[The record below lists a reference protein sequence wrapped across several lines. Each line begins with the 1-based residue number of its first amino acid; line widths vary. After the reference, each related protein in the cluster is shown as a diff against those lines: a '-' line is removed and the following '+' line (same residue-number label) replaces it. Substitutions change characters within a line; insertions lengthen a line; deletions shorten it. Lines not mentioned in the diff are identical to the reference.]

1 MSKLGTHRLMTVK
14 GARPP
19 ASVMWR
25 GHDIEQELRRLRVQ
39 YQSDPGDDDLK
50 QRIAA
55 LEAELQD
62 ARGAR

>member
-1 MSKLGTHRLMTVK
+1 MRKMGTHRLMTVK
-14 GARPP
+14 GARP

-25 GHDIEQELRRLRVQ
+25 GHNIEQELRRLRVQ
-39 YQSDPGDDDLK
+39 YQSDADDLK

-55 LEAELQD
+55 LESELHD